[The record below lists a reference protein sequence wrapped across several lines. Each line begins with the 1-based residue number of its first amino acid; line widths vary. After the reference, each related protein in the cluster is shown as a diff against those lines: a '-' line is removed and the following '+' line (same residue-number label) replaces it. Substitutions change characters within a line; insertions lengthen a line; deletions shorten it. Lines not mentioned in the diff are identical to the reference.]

1 MVYGSTAHNRI
12 VYASGL
18 KALGLHSARSATPPT
33 PHSGT
38 FLRLRETLRVS
49 FIATAKTSYTTESLG
64 ASLARRNIK
73 DFK

>member
-1 MVYGSTAHNRI
+1 MRHNKSKKPAPNRI

-49 FIATAKTSYTTESLG
+49 FIATAKTSYTTGTLCEIG
-64 ASLARRNIK
+64 AK
-73 DFK
+73 YF